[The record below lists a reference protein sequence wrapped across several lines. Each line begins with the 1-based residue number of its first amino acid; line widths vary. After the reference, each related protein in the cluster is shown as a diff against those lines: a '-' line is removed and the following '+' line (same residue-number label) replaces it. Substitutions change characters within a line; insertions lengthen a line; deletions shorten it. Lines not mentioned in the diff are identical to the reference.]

1 MIGLPPGTI
10 LQLMYLRER
19 LIINSDKLRF
29 LDIGAGNGMIS
40 KLLLDLGHNGIA
52 IDLNLSACEKNR
64 VSNQKAISENRFSV
78 VNSNFLEYSD
88 SNKFDLIIASM
99 VIEHLPK
106 NTLIPFIAHCKELL
120 KSEGKIVFLVPSSMK
135 YWGIEDEIAGHVLR
149 YEYEDVYKLGE
160 EFELNI
166 KHIAGL
172 TYPLSNWL
180 FKLSNRIIQSKES
193 DKLKL
198 SEQDRTVYTGNR
210 ELNYKTQFP
219 AIFNVILNPIVLYPL
234 YLLQKL
240 NLKQRNAM
248 VLYMELTK
256 IKEA

>member
-1 MIGLPPGTI
+1 
-10 LQLMYLRER
+10 
-19 LIINSDKLRF
+19 
-29 LDIGAGNGMIS
+29 
-40 KLLLDLGHNGIA
+40 
-52 IDLNLSACEKNR
+52 LN
-64 VSNQKAISENRFSV
+64 
-78 VNSNFLEYSD
+78 VN
-88 SNKFDLIIASM
+88 
-99 VIEHLPK
+99 
-106 NTLIPFIAHCKELL
+106 
-120 KSEGKIVFLVPSSMK
+120 
-135 YWGIEDEIAGHVLR
+135 
-149 YEYEDVYKLGE
+149 
-160 EFELNI
+160 
-166 KHIAGL
+166 HIAGL

-256 IKEA
+256 TKEA